1 MVPSARALPT
11 LRRLPAPVAG
21 DSVRAS
27 HPPVRA
33 LDRVVVIGTSGSGKT
48 TFARRLA
55 ATLDAGCVELDE
67 LFWGPEWRPKPEA
80 EFLRLSADAAARER
94 WVVDGNY
101 RVARPLLWTRATAIV
116 WLDYGFG
123 TALLRTLRRTLR
135 RALTRQALWH
145 GNRESLRRSFLSRES
160 ILLWVITTHARRKRE
175 FASLRGG
182 DAFAHADWIVF
193 RRPADADTFL
203 ASVAATTGAPVE
215 RAGS

>member
-1 MVPSARALPT
+1 MLPSVRALPM
-11 LRRLPAPVAG
+11 LRRRPTPDPADVKPANLPA
-21 DSVRAS
+21 
-27 HPPVRA
+27 VRA

-55 ATLDAGCVELDE
+55 ATLDTRCVELDE
-67 LFWGPEWRPKPEA
+67 LFWGPDWRPKPEA
-80 EFLRLSADAAARER
+80 EFLRLSADAAAHER

-101 RVARPLLWTRATAIV
+101 KVARPFLWPRATAIV

-123 TALLRTLRRTLR
+123 TALARTLRRTLR

-160 ILLWVITTHARRKRE
+160 ILLWVITTHGRRKRE
-175 FASLRGG
+175 FASLRSG

-193 RRPADADTFL
+193 RRPADADAFL
-203 ASVAATTGAPVE
+203 ASVTATTGKPIE
-215 RAGS
+215 RAGP